1 MSWCVRQWRHLKDIK
16 RGGAGHTSTAVDD
29 LGDGALAIE
38 CPACPHPGRNLPPEW
53 ENESRD
59 KVYALFYILTP
70 QHSMTIHHRWL
81 YSLFIAIDANFRL
94 KLKTR
99 GINDPELGSGLA
111 YFVNAP
117 KFEAHLKSHVEEEEV
132 SLSNLVLLL
141 DGGFTPQQL
150 QTCGTEFHAVNQANS
165 KRSSDFTV
173 SGVGAVVCRHG
184 FVRKNGVVDLQKG
197 ER

>member
-1 MSWCVRQWRHLKDIK
+1 MSRCVRQWRHLKDIK
-16 RGGAGHTSTAVDD
+16 RGGAGHTSTAVDN

-59 KVYALFYILTP
+59 KAYVLFYILTL

-117 KFEAHLKSHVEEEEV
+117 KFEAHLKSHTEEEEV
-132 SLSNLVLLL
+132 SVSNLVLLL
-141 DGGFTPQQL
+141 DGKFTPQQL

>member
-1 MSWCVRQWRHLKDIK
+1 MSRCVRQWRHLKDMK

-59 KVYALFYILTP
+59 KAYILFYILTP
-70 QHSMTIHHRWL
+70 QRSMTIHHRWL

-141 DGGFTPQQL
+141 DGGFTTQQL

-173 SGVGAVVCRHG
+173 SDMGAVVCRHG